1 MYIIMV
7 RKYFTYEAWLVLE
20 DMLKQ
25 RKEKMIWVAV
35 VAFMTFT
42 QSHPSY
48 VIVV

>member
-20 DMLKQ
+20 DMLNQ

-35 VAFMTFT
+35 FALTFT